1 MLSYH
6 IHHSGLDIV
15 LPQYSFLLGI
25 KKKNHFF
32 SMIYR

>member
-15 LPQYSFLLGI
+15 LPQL
-25 KKKNHFF
+25 
-32 SMIYR
+32 